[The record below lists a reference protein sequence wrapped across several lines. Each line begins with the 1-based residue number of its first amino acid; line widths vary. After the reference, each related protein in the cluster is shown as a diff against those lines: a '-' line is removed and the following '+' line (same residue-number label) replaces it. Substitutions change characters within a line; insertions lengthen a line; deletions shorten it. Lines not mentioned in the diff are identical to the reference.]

1 MSNRK
6 LVILSIVAGVMI
18 VWAVIQSRIARGPAR
33 APSGAS
39 YLIQGLDTAKIAS
52 IVVGTGEKAVRLVR
66 QDNSFVVG
74 NKDNYPAVTSNIN
87 ELITSCLDIRTVE
100 LITSNAANHNELQV
114 SEEKAKSIVKFLKM
128 DGQTITGVVI
138 GKTDSEARSTYVR
151 LVSSDDVYTT
161 TEAPQVRDSTMDYI
175 EKEIVNISRDDVVR
189 VTVTGPNDSYTLKV
203 DDSNDD
209 NIILEN
215 IPEGKNLKKSDCRQL
230 LSALSDL
237 SFNDVRKVA
246 DPFLPGESSEE
257 EKLKF
262 ENTYVCESKD
272 HILYTFD
279 IAETGDKNYVKCKAE
294 YIGETQVIKE
304 KRKESKEE
312 LRDKEAKFLA
322 YNKAVDFTKRHQGWL
337 YEIAEWK
344 AKNLTRK
351 FAELLE
357 EEKKEKKEGKEAEKS
372 ASASNGKETKSESPK

>member
-1 MSNRK
+1 
-6 LVILSIVAGVMI
+6 
-18 VWAVIQSRIARGPAR
+18 
-33 APSGAS
+33 
-39 YLIQGLDTAKIAS
+39 
-52 IVVGTGEKAVRLVR
+52 
-66 QDNSFVVG
+66 
-74 NKDNYPAVTSNIN
+74 
-87 ELITSCLDIRTVE
+87 
-100 LITSNAANHNELQV
+100 
-114 SEEKAKSIVKFLKM
+114 
-128 DGQTITGVVI
+128 
-138 GKTDSEARSTYVR
+138 
-151 LVSSDDVYTT
+151 
-161 TEAPQVRDSTMDYI
+161 MDYI

-203 DDSNDD
+203 DDSNND

-215 IPEGKNLKKSDCRQL
+215 IPEGKNLKKSDCRQV

-237 SFNDVRKVA
+237 SFNDVKK
-246 DPFLPGESSEE
+246 ESSEE

-279 IAETGDKNYVKCKAE
+279 IAKTGDKNYVKCKAE
-294 YIGETQVIKE
+294 YIGETQVVKE

-372 ASASNGKETKSESPK
+372 ASASNGKEAKSESPK